1 MLYRNYIAIDF
12 DEISLKL
19 YTNCTIKYMVYI
31 HVSSTKVNDSMEG
44 YFLMSLHTHP
54 SLPTVPY

>member
-1 MLYRNYIAIDF
+1 MTIIIFILLAIEF

-31 HVSSTKVNDSMEG
+31 HVSSTKVNDSIHG
-44 YFLMSLHTHP
+44 KL
-54 SLPTVPY
+54 